1 MIDIVI
7 PTLGRPSLALL
18 LASLASARGPRPE
31 HIFLVDDR
39 RDRSDALAIAEYDT
53 YFRKRITILAGRA
66 GGPASARN
74 IGWRASRAAW
84 VAFLDDDVVVDEN
97 WLALLAADTGSLPND
112 VAASTGR
119 VRVPL
124 PRGRKPTDWERNVA
138 GLATAQ
144 WITADCAYRRSDLL
158 AAGGFD
164 ERFTH
169 AYREDADLALRVVA
183 RGKRIVQGSRTI
195 THPVRPAPWW
205 ISVALQA
212 GNADDVLMTALHG
225 SGWRAKAAA
234 PRGAFCSHVATVAS
248 AALALAALRRGKR
261 SIAALAFAAWVAQT
275 AGFAWRRM
283 APGPRTAAEIT
294 GLALTS
300 AAIPFT
306 AVYHRI
312 RGYAA
317 LSWLLDDRSR
327 APRPVA
333 PAVLLDRDGTL
344 IVDVPYNADP
354 ARVVPMPTAR
364 MALDRLRDAG
374 IATAV
379 VSNQSG
385 VALGHLNVADVRAV
399 NDHLESLLGPLG
411 PILMCEHAPDAGCRC
426 RKPAPG
432 LIETAARALGVEP
445 RDCVVIGD
453 IGSDIEAARA
463 AGARA
468 ILVATP
474 ITRPEEIA
482 AAPLLAP
489 NLDAAVSAVLGGLA

>member
-1 MIDIVI
+1 
-7 PTLGRPSLALL
+7 
-18 LASLASARGPRPE
+18 
-31 HIFLVDDR
+31 
-39 RDRSDALAIAEYDT
+39 
-53 YFRKRITILAGRA
+53 
-66 GGPASARN
+66 
-74 IGWRASRAAW
+74 
-84 VAFLDDDVVVDEN
+84 
-97 WLALLAADTGSLPND
+97 
-112 VAASTGR
+112 
-119 VRVPL
+119 
-124 PRGRKPTDWERNVA
+124 
-138 GLATAQ
+138 
-144 WITADCAYRRSDLL
+144 
-158 AAGGFD
+158 
-164 ERFTH
+164 
-169 AYREDADLALRVVA
+169 
-183 RGKRIVQGSRTI
+183 
-195 THPVRPAPWW
+195 
-205 ISVALQA
+205 
-212 GNADDVLMTALHG
+212 
-225 SGWRAKAAA
+225 
-234 PRGAFCSHVATVAS
+234 
-248 AALALAALRRGKR
+248 
-261 SIAALAFAAWVAQT
+261 
-275 AGFAWRRM
+275 
-283 APGPRTAAEIT
+283 
-294 GLALTS
+294 
-300 AAIPFT
+300 
-306 AVYHRI
+306 
-312 RGYAA
+312 
-317 LSWLLDDRSR
+317 
-327 APRPVA
+327 
-333 PAVLLDRDGTL
+333 LDRDGTL